1 VCEVRKPEIHQVRRA
16 LEYLK
21 KEADKVHERG
31 GRAKE
36 GSNAARAVAV
46 LLDARVSFKLLL
58 KETAA
63 LSTLALLLQPGVA
76 EELQTSAVRLLAS
89 AAEHAPAAA
98 AKAGETERLH
108 PKADPELQN
117 MLGISF
123 KAIANVLL
131 IAQRA
136 SGGLQVDAFAV
147 VVELMRDNE
156 ETQAE
161 AVRCDVVALIDRKMA
176 AGDDPIGQVAAV
188 GCAAIIST
196 PQALGLMVRC
206 CCRCALC
213 SGNQIIH
220 PIVGAQC

>member
-1 VCEVRKPEIHQVRRA
+1 MRRA

-21 KEADKVHERG
+21 KEADKVQERG

-76 EELQTSAVRLLAS
+76 EELQTSVVRLLAS

-98 AKAGETERLH
+98 AKAGGAERLH
-108 PKADPELQN
+108 HKADPELQN

-136 SGGLQVDAFAV
+136 SGSGLQVDAFAL

-188 GCAAIIST
+188 GCAAAIST

-220 PIVGAQC
+220 PIVGAKCSRL